1 MRAALIFAS
10 IMLVTAG
17 LASVNAED
25 AKARAVAA
33 WATSSAKP
41 QPKEP
46 EQRSNLIPS
55 GYHAHRRIDG
65 TVIVHKDNS
74 DAASHAGVASP
85 WVQIAG
91 AGEPVPADL
100 PVRTSATVADGC
112 PPEG

>member
-1 MRAALIFAS
+1 MRSLNALAILCFFS
-10 IMLVTAG
+10 C
-17 LASVNAED
+17 LADAPAQD
-25 AKARAVAA
+25 AKQRGVAA

-46 EQRSNLIPS
+46 EQKSNLIPP

-100 PVRTSATVADGC
+100 PVKSSATVADGC